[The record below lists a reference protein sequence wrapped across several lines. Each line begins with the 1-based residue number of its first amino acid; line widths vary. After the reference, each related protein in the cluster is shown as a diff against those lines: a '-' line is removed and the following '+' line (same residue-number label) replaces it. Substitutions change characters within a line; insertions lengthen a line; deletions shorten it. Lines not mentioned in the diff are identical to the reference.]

1 MTDDT
6 TRTWQPLPTDRPV
19 RVALLGHGLA
29 GSVFHGPLLAA
40 DPRYAVTVV
49 MTSSPER
56 AEAARSAHPGV
67 EIVPDADAVWERA
80 GDLDLAV
87 VATPGETHARFGI
100 QALEHGL
107 ACVLDKPAC
116 TTAAEGAELLAT
128 QARTGVPLTVFHNR
142 RFDGDFLT
150 ARRLLREG
158 RLGELVRIES
168 SFEVWKPTVTKAW
181 KAGASPAEGGGVLYD
196 LGPHLI
202 DQAVQLAGPVED
214 SYAVLRA
221 LRAGALSDDDA
232 VVVLRHESGV
242 VSHLTASTQARRP
255 GPRMRVLGTEGAWTC
270 YGLDGQE
277 KALGA
282 GASPSDGDFGEAGSD
297 RGSVLTTDAGD
308 EAVPLERGDYPRFYA
323 ELADALQGRGEVP
336 VDPADAVGV
345 VGLIADLHRR
355 HPVRPRP

>member
-6 TRTWQPLPTDRPV
+6 RRAWRPLPTDRPI

-40 DPRYAVTVV
+40 DPRYAVAVV

-56 AEAARSAHPGV
+56 AEAARAAHADV

-80 GDLDLAV
+80 DDLDLAV

-100 QALEHGL
+100 RALESGL

-116 TTAAEGAELLAT
+116 TTDAEGAELLAT
-128 QARTGVPLTVFHNR
+128 RDRTGVPLTVFHNR
-142 RFDGDFLT
+142 RLDGDFLT
-150 ARRLLREG
+150 AVRLLREG
-158 RLGELVRIES
+158 RLGELVRLES
-168 SFEVWKPTVTKAW
+168 SFETWKPTVTKAW

-202 DQAVQLAGPVED
+202 DQAIRLAGPVEE
-214 SYAVLRA
+214 SYAELRA
-221 LRAGALSDDDA
+221 LRAGAVSDDDA
-232 VVVLRHESGV
+232 VVVLRHASGV
-242 VSHLTASTQARRP
+242 VSHLTMSTQARRP
-255 GPRMRVLGTEGAWTC
+255 GPRMRVLGTEGAWSC
-270 YGLDGQE
+270 NGVDGQE
-277 KALGA
+277 GALGA
-282 GASPSDGDFGEAGSD
+282 GASPLDADFGLAGAG

-308 EAVPLERGDYPRFYA
+308 EAVPMERGDYPRFYA
-323 ELADALQGRGEVP
+323 ELADALQGRGTVP

-355 HPVRPRP
+355 HPVRSRP